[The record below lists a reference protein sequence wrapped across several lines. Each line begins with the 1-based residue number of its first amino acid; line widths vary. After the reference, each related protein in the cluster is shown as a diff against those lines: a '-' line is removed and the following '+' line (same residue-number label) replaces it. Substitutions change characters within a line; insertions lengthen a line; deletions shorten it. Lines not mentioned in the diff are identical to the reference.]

1 MPDPTKIG
9 IRVTCTVCG
18 DVKQPR
24 GRSAAMCSS
33 YCNSH
38 DCDGYRLD
46 PKPGDLWW
54 GETDA
59 DFGYACGDN
68 ATRPMTAA
76 EIAKWRDSLCE

>member
-9 IRVTCTVCG
+9 IRVECTVCG
-18 DVKQPR
+18 DTKQPR
-24 GRSAAMCSS
+24 GRDAPMGAC
-33 YCNSH
+33 YCN
-38 DCDGYRLD
+38 DECEGYRLD
-46 PKPGDLWW
+46 PSPGDLWW

-76 EIAKWRDSLCE
+76 EISQWKEAQNSD